1 MVVMGE
7 NDEQE
12 IEQSRNLWNVIHDAI
27 AGAMR
32 MDQPEPENPMLGDR
46 TATNQTLKLF
56 TKMKEL
62 GYGVVVPE
70 IGAPKMVAT
79 ASLVEPVKA
88 SIPQVIFKSTL
99 GKVGEGVKGFFR
111 KVVGEETKTEG

>member
-1 MVVMGE
+1 
-7 NDEQE
+7 
-12 IEQSRNLWNVIHDAI
+12 
-27 AGAMR
+27 
-32 MDQPEPENPMLGDR
+32 MLGDR

-56 TKMKEL
+56 RKMKEL

-88 SIPQVIFKSTL
+88 SIPQVIFKTTL
-99 GKVGEGVKGFFR
+99 GKVGEAIKGGLS
-111 KVVGEETKTEG
+111 KLYHSAPVVAPAEEKPKQEG